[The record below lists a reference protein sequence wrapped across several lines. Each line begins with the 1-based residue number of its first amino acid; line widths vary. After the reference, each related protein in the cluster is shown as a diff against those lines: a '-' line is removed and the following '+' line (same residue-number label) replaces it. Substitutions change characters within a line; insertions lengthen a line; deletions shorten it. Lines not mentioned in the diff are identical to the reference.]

1 MDVISKLKGKKSL
14 FIERRNEMKE
24 KIKKSTNEIELLTK
38 KQGRLKTLIRKAE
51 LAIYNLRENPG
62 SIPTKYQYNKT
73 LTSKENNLKK
83 KQEEL
88 ESSGEKINR
97 LNKMINMY
105 NDKVEYCTKN
115 LDNIYEELDKA
126 IKNLSSQG
134 STDCWDDPVIDFK
147 KIKIS
152 STPVKKIELN
162 DDKTTKKTIK
172 KIEWW
177 RNTPDNRPHK
187 VIHAEW

>member
-1 MDVISKLKGKKSL
+1 
-14 FIERRNEMKE
+14 
-24 KIKKSTNEIELLTK
+24 
-38 KQGRLKTLIRKAE
+38 
-51 LAIYNLRENPG
+51 
-62 SIPTKYQYNKT
+62 
-73 LTSKENNLKK
+73 
-83 KQEEL
+83 
-88 ESSGEKINR
+88 
-97 LNKMINMY
+97 MINMY

-126 IKNLSSQG
+126 IANLSSQG

-177 RNTPDNRPHK
+177 RNTPNNRPHK